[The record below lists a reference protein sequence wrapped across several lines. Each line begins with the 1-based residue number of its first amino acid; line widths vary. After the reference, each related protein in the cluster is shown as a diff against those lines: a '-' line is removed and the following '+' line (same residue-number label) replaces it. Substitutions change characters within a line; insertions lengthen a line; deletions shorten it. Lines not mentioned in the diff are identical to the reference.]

1 MAPKAHTVKN
11 RIVVCRVGEVLY
23 QSFGGVPNGAITESV
38 VISKEL
44 H

>member
-1 MAPKAHTVKN
+1 MGPKAHTVKS
-11 RIVVCRVGEVLY
+11 RIVVRRMGEALY